1 MTNMHIEFAIFY
13 KYLNYQDFE
22 TNIAKANV
30 VWYEVFGKTYNEGE
44 CPSDKLVIGSID
56 DKPVCCGTID
66 VYCNISL
73 ISCIASNSRNN
84 DYETLLMEYI
94 INYLKIIKINKINL
108 NIDIDENSDRLIN
121 FYSKF
126 GFVKQDDFY
135 SIFEYNPYFE
145 YRMAL
150 FL

>member
-22 TNIAKANV
+22 KNIAKANV
-30 VWYEVFGKTYNEGE
+30 IWYEVFGKTYNEGE
-44 CPSDKLVIGSID
+44 CPGDEVVIGRIGD
-56 DKPVCCGTID
+56 TPVCSLIVKYND
-66 VYCNISL
+66 PDAL
-73 ISCIASNSRNN
+73 ISCVASNPKNKG
-84 DYETLLMEYI
+84 YGTLLMEYI

-126 GFVKQDDFY
+126 GFIKQNDFY
-135 SIFEYNPYFE
+135 SIFEYRKDKHIYI
-145 YRMAL
+145 
-150 FL
+150 